1 MRNLKLFLDLIRFKQ
16 PIGFMLLFWPCSW
29 GLAYA
34 YISNQNTNLF
44 LNYLILFFLG
54 SVLMRSAG
62 CIVNDIVDEKID
74 KQVSRTKERPIA
86 SGSLS
91 KKLAW
96 ISKSTLSGTTRLT
109 DFGTQAPKDVT
120 IGTDNWTTVMNLRGV
135 SESDDVWR
143 PAVTTAD
150 ANAEAVTYV
159 DAVTTYDYGNATFRF
174 GINNLTDEN
183 PPYFHSNFNGNT
195 EPGVYDVIGRRAF
208 VSVVISY

>member
-1 MRNLKLFLDLIRFKQ
+1 
-16 PIGFMLLFWPCSW
+16 
-29 GLAYA
+29 
-34 YISNQNTNLF
+34 
-44 LNYLILFFLG
+44 
-54 SVLMRSAG
+54 
-62 CIVNDIVDEKID
+62 
-74 KQVSRTKERPIA
+74 
-86 SGSLS
+86 
-91 KKLAW
+91 
-96 ISKSTLSGTTRLT
+96 
-109 DFGTQAPKDVT
+109 
-120 IGTDNWTTVMNLRGV
+120 MNLRGV

-150 ANAEAVTYV
+150 AKAEAITYV